1 MADWLTTWSV
11 WHWLVLGFV
20 LLIAET
26 LVPGVFLLW
35 WGLAA
40 IVAAGVMAL
49 VPSLSLTVLAVFY
62 AILAIILSLLWWKYQ
77 HSKDNQDQ
85 SRTTLNQRDHTLLG
99 KKGTVLEIGSNGIGR
114 GAFGDTT
121 WRIQGEHL
129 TVNDLVVVERV
140 DGITLL
146 VKKGNRMNHL
156 IIFAHPNSQKSFGRA
171 IVDRV
176 VKASQQLGVE
186 THLRDLYTMEFNPII
201 SFEELQSANKGV
213 IPAEIQQEHEFI
225 RQADLITMVYP
236 LWWMGFPAMLKGYLD
251 RVLSHGF
258 AYKTENGESKGLL
271 QGKAMQQFITIGSSV
286 AKYQEYG
293 VDKSL
298 NHCLINGLFNYC
310 GIENVDYTLLGIFI
324 LSMILLAKRCLM
336 KLPKNNSKID
346 RTFSSIV
353 STIIGK
359 QQMSET
365 QVNNFSLISRLFGNL
380 FYRSPMDPNFEW
392 GI

>member
-11 WHWLVLGFV
+11 WHWLVLGFI

-49 VPSLSLTVLAVFY
+49 VPGLSLTVLAVFY
-62 AILAIILSLLWWKYQ
+62 AILAIIFSLLWWKYQ

-146 VKKGNRMNHL
+146 VKK
-156 IIFAHPNSQKSFGRA
+156 
-171 IVDRV
+171 V
-176 VKASQQLGVE
+176 
-186 THLRDLYTMEFNPII
+186 
-201 SFEELQSANKGV
+201 
-213 IPAEIQQEHEFI
+213 AE
-225 RQADLITMVYP
+225 
-236 LWWMGFPAMLKGYLD
+236 
-251 RVLSHGF
+251 
-258 AYKTENGESKGLL
+258 
-271 QGKAMQQFITIGSSV
+271 
-286 AKYQEYG
+286 
-293 VDKSL
+293 
-298 NHCLINGLFNYC
+298 
-310 GIENVDYTLLGIFI
+310 
-324 LSMILLAKRCLM
+324 
-336 KLPKNNSKID
+336 
-346 RTFSSIV
+346 
-353 STIIGK
+353 
-359 QQMSET
+359 
-365 QVNNFSLISRLFGNL
+365 
-380 FYRSPMDPNFEW
+380 
-392 GI
+392 